1 MIEKINLSLPVKSLT
16 GSAVN
21 GTGDTGEQ
29 NFSAVFKN
37 ALQEVNKLQFE
48 ADAASQ
54 KLVTGKVDDIAP
66 VVIAAEKASI
76 ALQLTVQVRNKIID
90 AYNEVM
96 RMQV

>member
-1 MIEKINLSLPVKSLT
+1 MEKINLLSPVKAWT
-16 GSAVN
+16 GNSVA
-21 GTGDTGEQ
+21 GTAENTGGQ
-29 NFSAVFKN
+29 NFAAVFKN
-37 ALQEVNKLQFE
+37 ALQEVNKLQLE

-54 KLVTGKVDDIAP
+54 KLATGKVDDIAP